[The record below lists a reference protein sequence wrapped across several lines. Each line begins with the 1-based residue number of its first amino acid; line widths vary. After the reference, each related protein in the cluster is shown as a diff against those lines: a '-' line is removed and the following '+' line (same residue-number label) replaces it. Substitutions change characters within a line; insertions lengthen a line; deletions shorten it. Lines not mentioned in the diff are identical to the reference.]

1 MEVVVTV
8 KVEGKKSRC
17 NRVEYMAS
25 VWGTSGQITGISPI
39 YCKPDASD
47 LIQIDQ
53 SFESE
58 CQDARRISSGN
69 VGTNDAL
76 DHLIY
81 CQYALALPRYD
92 LRARLCVSKIAASSS
107 QF

>member
-1 MEVVVTV
+1 MEVVTA

-17 NRVEYMAS
+17 NRVECMDKRLGNLGADH
-25 VWGTSGQITGISPI
+25 GNFPI
-39 YCKPDASD
+39 YCKPDAND

-58 CQDARRISSGN
+58 CQGTRRISSGDLVTDRASN
-69 VGTNDAL
+69 L
-76 DHLIY
+76 LIY
-81 CQYALALPRYD
+81 CQYAPALPRYD